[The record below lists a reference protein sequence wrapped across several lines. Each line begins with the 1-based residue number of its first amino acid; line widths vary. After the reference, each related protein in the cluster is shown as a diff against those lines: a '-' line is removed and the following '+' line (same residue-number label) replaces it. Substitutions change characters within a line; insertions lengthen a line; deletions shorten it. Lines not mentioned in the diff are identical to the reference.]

1 MMVILRREWL
11 WLVFCL
17 AMVVFVVYMNE
28 GHTYPPIALQEL
40 EQAEEEN
47 TVETAAESIPLLP
60 QPELTVMAAED
71 YFLEYRLKRERARGQ
86 QAEMLWEIVQNPN
99 TDADSRREA
108 QEALLQ
114 ISSTLE
120 KEVELEGLLTAKGF
134 TDAVVFIRP
143 QQVYV
148 VVKAMEL
155 ELEQVSQIGDAIAG
169 LCAVSLEDIVIDYH
183 P

>member
-1 MMVILRREWL
+1 MVILRREWL

-17 AMVVFVVYMNE
+17 AMAVFVVYMNE

-99 TDADSRREA
+99 TVQIAVGGPGSPPAEFQALWRRKWSWRPING
-108 QEALLQ
+108 Q
-114 ISSTLE
+114 
-120 KEVELEGLLTAKGF
+120 GLYRCCGIYQA
-134 TDAVVFIRP
+134 P
-143 QQVYV
+143 
-148 VVKAMEL
+148 
-155 ELEQVSQIGDAIAG
+155 AG
-169 LCAVSLEDIVIDYH
+169 LCGGQGDGIGAGAGIPDR
-183 P
+183 